1 MPPQVVDNEPRPGIS
16 NDRLPLLFKFCKRA
30 QSMLTSEDWKEI
42 AETKG
47 GTAEAT
53 SDLFAL
59 NISRH

>member
-30 QSMLTSEDWKEI
+30 QSMLTSEDWKES

-53 SDLFAL
+53 
-59 NISRH
+59 